1 MELVI
6 QYSGRSHALNASKIM
21 PETSTEVPRNVLI
34 TGASTGIGAACA
46 RILAGRGWRV
56 FAGVRKIS
64 DGEALVAA
72 PQGQIIPVIL
82 DVTNR
87 EQIKTV
93 VQEISTQ
100 CGPAGLQGVVNN
112 AGIALAGPLE
122 FMPMEAFERQFE
134 INVLGLV
141 AVTQAAMPLIRAGH
155 GRIVLMG
162 SNSGFMCEPFLA
174 GYGAT
179 KHALE
184 AIADSLRIELRPW
197 GIEVALIEPGAI
209 KTPIWSKSREAA
221 ENLFVGMPPE
231 CEKLYAAPITALR
244 KMVEKVPSMAIPPE
258 RVAKAVTHALESRRP
273 RTRYPVGLDSIV
285 GSLLV
290 RIVPDRLLDW
300 VIRKVM
306 GI

>member
-1 MELVI
+1 M
-6 QYSGRSHALNASKIM
+6 
-21 PETSTEVPRNVLI
+21 PRNVLI
-34 TGASTGIGAACA
+34 TGASTGIGAASA
-46 RILAGRGWRV
+46 RMLAERGWRV
-56 FAGVRKIS
+56 FAGVRKAQ
-64 DGEALVAA
+64 DGEALVAGA
-72 PQGQIIPVIL
+72 KGQIIPVIL

-100 CGPAGLQGVVNN
+100 CGSAGLQGVVNN

-122 FMPMEAFERQFE
+122 FMPLEAFEKQFN
-134 INVLGLV
+134 INVLGLI
-141 AVTQAAMPLIRAGH
+141 AVTQAVMPLIRASR
-155 GRIVLMG
+155 GRIVLTG

-197 GIEVALIEPGAI
+197 GIEVALIQPGAI

-221 ENLFVGMPPE
+221 EQLFVGMPPQ
-231 CEKLYAAPITALR
+231 CEELYAEPIVALR
-244 KMVEKVPSMAIPPE
+244 KMVEKIPSMAIPPE
-258 RVAKAVTHALESRRP
+258 RVAKAITHALEARRP

-285 GSLLV
+285 GSVLV
-290 RIVPDRLLDW
+290 RVVPDRLRDW
-300 VIRKVM
+300 LIRSFM
-306 GI
+306 GLK

>member
-1 MELVI
+1 
-6 QYSGRSHALNASKIM
+6 M
-21 PETSTEVPRNVLI
+21 PAPSTDTPRHVLI

-46 RILAGRGWRV
+46 KMLAERGWRV
-56 FAGVRKIS
+56 FAGVRREQ
-64 DGEALVAA
+64 DGAALITGTA
-72 PQGQIIPVIL
+72 GSITPVIL
-82 DVTNR
+82 DVTNH

-93 VQEISTQ
+93 VQEINTQ
-100 CGPAGLQGVVNN
+100 CGAAGLQGIVNN

-122 FMPMEAFERQFE
+122 FMPMEAVKKQFE
-134 INVLGLV
+134 INVFGLI
-141 AVTQAAMPLIRAGH
+141 AVTQAVMPLIRAGH

-197 GIEVALIEPGAI
+197 GIDVALIEPGAI
-209 KTPIWSKSREAA
+209 KTPIWNKSRAAA
-221 ENLFVGMPPE
+221 EQLFTGLPPQ
-231 CEKLYAAPITALR
+231 CEELYAAPIAALR
-244 KMVEKVPSMAIPPE
+244 KMVEKIPAGAIPPE
-258 RVAKAVTHALESRRP
+258 RVAKAVTHALEARRP
-273 RTRYPVGLDSIV
+273 RTRYPVGLDSVV

-290 RIVPDRLLDW
+290 RVVPDRLLDW

>member
-1 MELVI
+1 
-6 QYSGRSHALNASKIM
+6 M
-21 PETSTEVPRNVLI
+21 PAPRTAAPRNVLI

-46 RILAGRGWRV
+46 RMLAGRGWRV
-56 FAGVRKIS
+56 FAGVRKMA
-64 DGEALVAA
+64 DGEALLA
-72 PQGQIIPVIL
+72 GSEGRIIPVIL
-82 DVTNR
+82 DVTHR

-93 VQEISTQ
+93 MQEIGVQ
-100 CGPAGLQGVVNN
+100 CGEAGLQGVVNN

-122 FMPMEAFERQFE
+122 FMPMEAFEKQFE
-134 INVLGLV
+134 VNVLGLI
-141 AVTQAAMPLIRAGH
+141 AVTQAVMPLIRASR
-155 GRIVLMG
+155 GRIVLTG

-197 GIEVALIEPGAI
+197 GIEVALIQPGAI
-209 KTPIWSKSREAA
+209 RTPIWSKSREAA
-221 ENLFVGMPPE
+221 EQFFVGMPPE
-231 CEKLYAAPITALR
+231 CEKLYSAPIIALR
-244 KMVEKVPSMAIPPE
+244 KMVEKVPSMAIAPE
-258 RVAKAVTHALESRRP
+258 RVARAVTHALESRRP
-273 RTRYPVGLDSIV
+273 RTRYPVGLDSVV

-290 RIVPDRLLDW
+290 RVVPDRLLDW

>member
-1 MELVI
+1 MPTPSPTAPRTVLV
-6 QYSGRSHALNASKIM
+6 
-21 PETSTEVPRNVLI
+21 
-34 TGASTGIGAACA
+34 TGASTGIGAACV
-46 RILAGRGWRV
+46 RTLAGRGWRV
-56 FAGVRKIS
+56 FAGVRKTQ
-64 DGEALVAA
+64 DGEALAA
-72 PQGQIIPVIL
+72 GATGQIVPVIL

-87 EQIKTV
+87 EQIQTV
-93 VQEISTQ
+93 VQEISAQ
-100 CGPAGLQGVVNN
+100 CGAAGLQGVVNN

-122 FMPMEAFERQFE
+122 FMPLEAFQKQFE
-134 INVLGLV
+134 VNVLGLV
-141 AVTQAAMPLIRAGH
+141 AVTQAVMPLIRASR

-179 KHALE
+179 KHAVE
-184 AIADSLRIELRPW
+184 AIADSLRIELRTW

-221 ENLFVGMPPE
+221 ERLFDGMPPQ
-231 CEKLYAAPITALR
+231 CEELYATPITALR

-273 RTRYPVGLDSIV
+273 RTRYPVGLDSIG

-290 RIVPDRLLDW
+290 KVVPDRLRDW
-300 VIRKVM
+300 IIRKVM
-306 GI
+306 GL

>member
-1 MELVI
+1 M
-6 QYSGRSHALNASKIM
+6 
-21 PETSTEVPRNVLI
+21 
-34 TGASTGIGAACA
+34 
-46 RILAGRGWRV
+46 LAGRGWRV
-56 FAGVRKIS
+56 FAGVRKVA
-64 DGEALVAA
+64 DGEALLAGA
-72 PQGQIIPVIL
+72 EGQIIPVIL

-93 VQEISTQ
+93 VQEVGAQ
-100 CGPAGLQGVVNN
+100 CGAAGLQGVVNN

-122 FMPMEAFERQFE
+122 FMPMKAFEKQFDV
-134 INVLGLV
+134 NVLGLI
-141 AVTQAAMPLIRAGH
+141 AVTQAVMPLIRASR
-155 GRIVLMG
+155 GRIVLTG

-197 GIEVALIEPGAI
+197 GIEVALIQPGAI

-221 ENLFVGMPPE
+221 EQLFVGMPPE
-231 CEKLYAAPITALR
+231 CEKLYSAPIIALR

-273 RTRYPVGLDSIV
+273 RTRYPVGLDSMV

>member
-1 MELVI
+1 
-6 QYSGRSHALNASKIM
+6 M
-21 PETSTEVPRNVLI
+21 PPTSPTVPRNVLI
-34 TGASTGIGAACA
+34 TGASTGIGAACT
-46 RILAGRGWRV
+46 RMLAARGWRV
-56 FAGVRKIS
+56 FAGVRREQ
-64 DGEALVAA
+64 DGRALQEGAE
-72 PQGQIIPVIL
+72 GQIVPVIL

-87 EQIKTV
+87 EQIQSV
-93 VQEISTQ
+93 VQEVVAQ
-100 CGPAGLQGVVNN
+100 CGAAGLQGVVNN

-122 FMPMEAFERQFE
+122 FMPLEAFEKQFE
-134 INVLGLV
+134 VNVLGLI
-141 AVTQAAMPLIRAGH
+141 AVTQAVLPMIRASR
-155 GRIVLMG
+155 GRIVLTG

-221 ENLFVGMPPE
+221 ERLFDGMPPE
-231 CEKLYAAPITALR
+231 CEKLYAAPIGALR

-258 RVAKAVTHALESRRP
+258 RVAKAVTHALEARRP
-273 RTRYPVGLDSIV
+273 RTRYPVGLDSV
-285 GSLLV
+285 LGSVLV
-290 RIVPDRLLDW
+290 RIIPDRLRDW
-300 VIRKVM
+300 LIRKFM

>member
-1 MELVI
+1 
-6 QYSGRSHALNASKIM
+6 M
-21 PETSTEVPRNVLI
+21 PAPLSSAPPRNVLI
-34 TGASTGIGAACA
+34 TGASTGIGAACT
-46 RILAGRGWRV
+46 RMLAARGWRV
-56 FAGVRKIS
+56 FAGVRKAA
-64 DGEALVAA
+64 DGEALTAGAA
-72 PQGQIIPVIL
+72 GLIIPVIL

-93 VQEISTQ
+93 VQEVASQ

-122 FMPMEAFERQFE
+122 FMPLEAFQKQFE
-134 INVLGLV
+134 VNVLGLI
-141 AVTQAAMPLIRAGH
+141 AVTQAVMALIRASR
-155 GRIVLMG
+155 GRIVLTG

-197 GIEVALIEPGAI
+197 GIDVALIEPGAI

-221 ENLFVGMPPE
+221 ERLFDGMPPE

-244 KMVEKVPSMAIPPE
+244 KMVDKVPSMAIPPE
-258 RVAKAVTHALESRRP
+258 RVAKAVTHALEARRP
-273 RTRYPVGLDSIV
+273 RTRYPVGLDSIL

-290 RIVPDRLLDW
+290 RVVPDRLRDW
-300 VIRKVM
+300 LIRKFM

>member
-1 MELVI
+1 M
-6 QYSGRSHALNASKIM
+6 SAASTAI
-21 PETSTEVPRNVLI
+21 PRNVLI

-46 RILAGRGWRV
+46 RTLAGRGWRV
-56 FAGVRKIS
+56 FAGVRKMV
-64 DGEALVAA
+64 DGEALVAGA
-72 PQGQIIPVIL
+72 EGRIMPVIL

-87 EQIKTV
+87 EQINSV
-93 VQEISTQ
+93 VQEIGTQ
-100 CGPAGLQGVVNN
+100 CGEAGLQGVVNN

-134 INVLGLV
+134 INVLGLI
-141 AVTQAAMPLIRAGH
+141 AVTQAVMPMIRAAR
-155 GRIVLMG
+155 GRIVLTG

-197 GIEVALIEPGAI
+197 GIEVALIQPGAI

-221 ENLFVGMPPE
+221 EHLFVGMPPQ
-231 CEKLYAAPITALR
+231 CEELYSAPITALR
-244 KMVEKVPSMAIPPE
+244 KMVEKIPSMAIPPE
-258 RVAKAVTHALESRRP
+258 RVAKAVTHALEARWP

-285 GSLLV
+285 GLLLV
-290 RIVPDRLLDW
+290 RIVPDRILDW
-300 VIRKVM
+300 VIRRVM
-306 GI
+306 GLQ

>member
-1 MELVI
+1 M
-6 QYSGRSHALNASKIM
+6 
-21 PETSTEVPRNVLI
+21 
-34 TGASTGIGAACA
+34 
-46 RILAGRGWRV
+46 LAGRGWRV
-56 FAGVRKIS
+56 FAGVRKWA
-64 DGEALVAA
+64 DGEALVAGSE
-72 PQGQIIPVIL
+72 GQIIPVIL

-93 VQEISTQ
+93 VQEISTL
-100 CGPAGLQGVVNN
+100 CGAAGLQGVVNN

-122 FMPMEAFERQFE
+122 FMPLEAFERQFA

-141 AVTQAAMPLIRAGH
+141 AVTQAVMPLIRAGH

-197 GIEVALIEPGAI
+197 GIDVALIEPGAI
-209 KTPIWSKSREAA
+209 KTPIWTKSREAA
-221 ENLFVGMPPE
+221 EQLFVGLPPQ
-231 CEKLYAAPITALR
+231 CEELYAAPIAALR

-273 RTRYPVGLDSIV
+273 RTRYPVGLDSIA

-290 RIVPDRLLDW
+290 RVVPDRLLDW
-300 VIRKVM
+300 IIRKVM
-306 GI
+306 GL